1 MSFATK
7 FQSMFTKKKV
17 GRLVIELVIIAAII
31 FAVQAWRTKDML
43 ATDGSVQIE
52 PIKTVSLAG
61 EPMMLAKESE
71 RTLLYFFAPWCRVC
85 NWSIGSLESLGETN
99 LNIVP
104 VAMDYESLEEVEAFV
119 AKHNIDVDVAL
130 GNSQIGQMFGI
141 QGYPSYY
148 LLDENQQVIAKHFG
162 YTTSTQIKL
171 QNWMTL

>member
-1 MSFATK
+1 MPLSEK
-7 FQSMFTKKKV
+7 FQSLFTKKKMI
-17 GRLVIELVIIAAII
+17 RFFIEVVVIIGII

-43 ATDGSVQIE
+43 ASDGTVHIE

-61 EPMMLAKESE
+61 EPMLLAKESE

-85 NWSIGSLESLGETN
+85 NWSIGSLENLSETN

-130 GNSQIGQMFGI
+130 GNSQIGQTFGI